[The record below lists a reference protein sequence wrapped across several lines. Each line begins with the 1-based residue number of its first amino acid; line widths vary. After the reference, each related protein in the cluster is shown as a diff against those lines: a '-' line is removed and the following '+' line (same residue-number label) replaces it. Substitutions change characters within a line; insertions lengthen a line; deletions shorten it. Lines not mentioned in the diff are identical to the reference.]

1 MIALIKEIP
10 KIKPNVALA
19 KILCHHAAYGEYE
32 KIALFWAQYDENKKI
47 TAIISLVD
55 NVCTLYFDNGDA
67 EEMTSFLRMLS
78 PRGVFTDKATAE
90 LLGLKAITDCTVL
103 LKKPPHENP
112 NKIEN
117 VYRGVMHV
125 CDILSERLNIGD
137 KQALYA
143 DIVHRIN
150 HNCAATVSSDNSA
163 GAIIFSGD
171 IAVINGIAVKE
182 NMASK
187 GLGSA
192 TLNRLLDCVR
202 GRSVFVC
209 AEAHNVPF
217 YIKNGFEKI
226 DLAVYSKLG

>member
-10 KIKPNVALA
+10 KITPNVALA
-19 KILCHHAAYGEYE
+19 KILCHHTAYGKYE
-32 KIALFWAQYDENKKI
+32 KIALFWAQYDENNRT
-47 TAIISLVD
+47 TAVISLVD
-55 NVCTLYFDNGDA
+55 NVCTLYFDNGDTD
-67 EEMTSFLRMLS
+67 EMASFLHMLS

-90 LLGLKAITDCTVL
+90 LLKLKVVTDCTVL

-117 VYRGVMHV
+117 VYRGVLYV
-125 CDILSERLNIGD
+125 CDVLSERLNIED

-150 HNCAATVSSDNSA
+150 HGCAATVASDSSAAAIIYSDN
-163 GAIIFSGD
+163 

-182 NMASK
+182 NMSSK

-192 TLNRLLDCVR
+192 TLNRLLECVR
-202 GRSVFVC
+202 ARDVFVC

-226 DLAVYSKLG
+226 DLAAYCRLK